1 MSKPHIEIE
10 KKYIIKKPKI
20 SDMQVCDGYSASEII
35 QTYLLSESG
44 VTRRVRS
51 RESAGKVV
59 YTETKKIRLDNMS
72 AIEDERELSLEEY
85 ELLLKNA
92 DPASHP
98 IHKVR
103 HVFTYQ
109 NQVFEIDV
117 YPEWQNNAILETELD
132 TKEKTVEFPPFIEI
146 ISDVTGN
153 RRYSNAAM
161 SRAFPEE

>member
-10 KKYIIKKPKI
+10 KKYIIKKPVI
-20 SDMQVCDGYSASEII
+20 SDMQGCEGYFASEII
-35 QTYLLSESG
+35 QTYLLSDSG

-59 YTETKKIRLDNMS
+59 YTETKKIRIDKMS
-72 AIEDERELSLEEY
+72 SIEDEREISRDEY
-85 ELLLKNA
+85 EFLLKDA

-103 HVFTYQ
+103 HAFTYQ

-117 YPEWQNNAILETELD
+117 YPEWKSNAILETELEI
-132 TKEKTVEFPPFIEI
+132 KEKTVEFPPFIEI
-146 ISDVTGN
+146 VSDVTGD

-161 SRAFPEE
+161 SRIFPAE